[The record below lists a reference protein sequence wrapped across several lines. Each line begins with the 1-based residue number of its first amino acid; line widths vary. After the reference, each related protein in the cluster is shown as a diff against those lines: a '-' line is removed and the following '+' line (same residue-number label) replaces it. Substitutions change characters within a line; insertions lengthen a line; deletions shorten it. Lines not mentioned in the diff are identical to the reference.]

1 MKKFYAQL
9 PLFLFIFLAS
19 SCVFAEDPTG
29 IGAVA
34 TNLMAPVSVI
44 SDFVYSACW
53 IIGSGFLFA
62 SVVKYFEHRRSPL
75 MVPMGTVV
83 FLFIAGG
90 ILIALPFL
98 SLYSDDPSIRFSF
111 FNQFIR

>member
-9 PLFLFIFLAS
+9 PLFLFTFLTA
-19 SCVFAEDPTG
+19 SCVFADDPTG
-29 IGAVA
+29 IGEVA
-34 TNLMAPVSVI
+34 TNLMGPVSVI

-53 IIGSGFLFA
+53 IIGGGFLFA
-62 SVVKYFEHRRSPL
+62 CIVKYFEHRRSPL
-75 MVPMGTVV
+75 MVPMSTVV

-111 FNQFIR
+111 FNQFTR